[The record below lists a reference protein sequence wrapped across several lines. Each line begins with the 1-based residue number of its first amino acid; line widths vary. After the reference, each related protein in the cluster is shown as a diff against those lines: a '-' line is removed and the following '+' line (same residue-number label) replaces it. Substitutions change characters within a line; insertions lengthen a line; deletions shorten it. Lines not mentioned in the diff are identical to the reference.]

1 MTSFIAVDPGANGA
15 AVWYDKPNYGDE
27 YMVFDLPN
35 LGDPEEDGQ
44 AWFACSELSNAWS
57 CPVDHIFIED
67 VHCRPGNG
75 VRRNES
81 FAYGI
86 GRLHGILESTTKP
99 TTQWIFVRPQVWMSD
114 LGCLTKGDK
123 NVTKRL
129 AKELFP
135 DFKVTH
141 RNADALLI
149 AYWAQEVYLA

>member
-1 MTSFIAVDPGANGA
+1 MTNFIAADPGAKGA
-15 AVWYDKPNYGDE
+15 LVWYDLYQHGEVYN
-27 YMVFDLPN
+27 VFELPN
-35 LGDPEEDGQ
+35 LGDPEIDAQ
-44 AWFACSELSNAWS
+44 DWFARSWISTAWS
-57 CPVDHIFIED
+57 SPVDYIFIED

-75 VRRNES
+75 VKRNES

-86 GRLHGILESTTKP
+86 GRLHGLLECMTKH
-99 TTQWIFVRPQVWMSD
+99 TAEWVFVRPQVWMSD

-129 AKELFP
+129 AQDLFP

-149 AYWAQEVYLA
+149 AHWGQEVYLA